1 MGSKPV
7 RKWAKQSH
15 EHTVNSSKRSAST
28 LKCQSNPTDPMSD
41 STTCRETWERFEPK
55 NSTLSLEMS
64 PFLVLKELAK
74 WDAIN
79 EAFFKLEWL
88 QIQGWNKSF
97 DLRKQIRSLKKLVT
111 LASSN

>member
-1 MGSKPV
+1 
-7 RKWAKQSH
+7 
-15 EHTVNSSKRSAST
+15 
-28 LKCQSNPTDPMSD
+28 MSD
-41 STTCRETWERFEPK
+41 SNTCRETWERFEPK
-55 NSTLSLEMS
+55 NSKLTLEIS
-64 PFLVLKELAK
+64 PFLVLSELAK

-111 LASSN
+111 VASSHEFFYGGKLSIILKAMIYYFDYLKHVFSHMPANACI

>member
-1 MGSKPV
+1 
-7 RKWAKQSH
+7 
-15 EHTVNSSKRSAST
+15 
-28 LKCQSNPTDPMSD
+28 MSD

-55 NSTLSLEMS
+55 NSKLTLEMS

-97 DLRKQIRSLKKLVT
+97 DLRKQIRSPKKLVT

>member
-1 MGSKPV
+1 
-7 RKWAKQSH
+7 
-15 EHTVNSSKRSAST
+15 
-28 LKCQSNPTDPMSD
+28 
-41 STTCRETWERFEPK
+41 
-55 NSTLSLEMS
+55 MS

-88 QIQGWNKSF
+88 QIQGLNKSF